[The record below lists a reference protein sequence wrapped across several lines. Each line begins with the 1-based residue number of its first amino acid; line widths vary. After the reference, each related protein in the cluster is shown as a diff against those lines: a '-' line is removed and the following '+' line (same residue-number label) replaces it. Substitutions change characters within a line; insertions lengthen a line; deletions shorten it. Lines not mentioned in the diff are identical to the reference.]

1 MANGFTHFIYNI
13 HFTNNI
19 LLRCSGPPSIRIIIS
34 WHDTIISCAV
44 FGLRHRDKTAKV
56 IDYKGQVIRA
66 QGITSFYG
74 APLLLMVIVGL
85 RGYAIIII

>member
-1 MANGFTHFIYNI
+1 MI
-13 HFTNNI
+13 
-19 LLRCSGPPSIRIIIS
+19 PSF
-34 WHDTIISCAV
+34 HAV

-85 RGYAIIII
+85 RGYAIIIILGQTPANGISPKYLRMLKKV

>member
-1 MANGFTHFIYNI
+1 MI
-13 HFTNNI
+13 
-19 LLRCSGPPSIRIIIS
+19 PSF
-34 WHDTIISCAV
+34 HAV

-56 IDYKGQVIRA
+56 IDYKGQDIRA

-85 RGYAIIII
+85 RGYAIIMAQQKFPGGLL

>member
-1 MANGFTHFIYNI
+1 MI
-13 HFTNNI
+13 
-19 LLRCSGPPSIRIIIS
+19 PSF
-34 WHDTIISCAV
+34 HAV

-56 IDYKGQVIRA
+56 IDYKGQDIRA

-85 RGYAIIII
+85 RGYAIIMAQQKFHVGLTVTHME

>member
-1 MANGFTHFIYNI
+1 MISSFHGMI
-13 HFTNNI
+13 
-19 LLRCSGPPSIRIIIS
+19 PSF
-34 WHDTIISCAV
+34 HAV

-56 IDYKGQVIRA
+56 IDYKGQVIKA
-66 QGITSFYG
+66 QGITFFYG